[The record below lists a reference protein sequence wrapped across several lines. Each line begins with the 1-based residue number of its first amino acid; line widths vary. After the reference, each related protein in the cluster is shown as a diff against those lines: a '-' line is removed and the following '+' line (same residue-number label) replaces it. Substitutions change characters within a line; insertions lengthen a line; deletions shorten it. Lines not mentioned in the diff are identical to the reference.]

1 MYRVLWTSAAERQ
14 MGKLPRQVAAAL
26 VAAAESLCDNPR
38 PHGAVKLV
46 GRDEWRL
53 REGDYRMIY
62 TVDDARREVTIQV
75 VGHRK
80 DVYDL

>member
-26 VAAAESLCDNPR
+26 VAAAESLSDNPR
-38 PHGAVKLV
+38 PHGAVKLD
-46 GRDEWRL
+46 GRDEWRR

-62 TVDDARREVTIQV
+62 TLDDARRETIQV
-75 VGHRK
+75 VGHRE
-80 DVYDL
+80 DVHDL